1 MYRGIEGW
9 NNCPGSHS
17 SWKSLH
23 LNSGSLDSDSGLLTT
38 TCISTGPPL
47 QLLLLLLLLTILS
60 FLPTESWVGHTLLTA
75 ASLQALSWPGL
86 PLTSNRGNTFLQ
98 PEPGVG
104 ISIVELLAS
113 GDRVLSVLPHDLVAK
128 GWVQVQA
135 WLFLETLLLF
145 LYFAE
150 FVSSA
155 ILYSEGDF
163 GSSAQTI
170 RHVCGHWSLPWRSE
184 HRERVTYIRVTILS
198 FTKTPVIAR
207 CFISSGWS
215 LGGGSQ
221 TIFILFA
228 HLS

>member
-1 MYRGIEGW
+1 MYRGTEGSS
-9 NNCPGSHS
+9 NCAGSRS
-17 SWKSLH
+17 SRKILH
-23 LNSGSLDSDSGLLTT
+23 LNSGSLDSDPGLLTT
-38 TCISTGPPL
+38 TCISAGLPVK
-47 QLLLLLLLLTILS
+47 LLLLLLLLTILS
-60 FLPTESWVGHTLLTA
+60 FLPTENWVGHTLLTA
-75 ASLQALSWPGL
+75 ASLQAPSWPDL

-150 FVSSA
+150 FGSSA
-155 ILYSEGDF
+155 ILLFEGDF

-170 RHVCGHWSLPWRSE
+170 RHVCGHWSLPWRFWTV
-184 HRERVTYIRVTILS
+184 H
-198 FTKTPVIAR
+198 
-207 CFISSGWS
+207 ISAWVRTQGE
-215 LGGGSQ
+215 GDVYQGN
-221 TIFILFA
+221 
-228 HLS
+228 HP